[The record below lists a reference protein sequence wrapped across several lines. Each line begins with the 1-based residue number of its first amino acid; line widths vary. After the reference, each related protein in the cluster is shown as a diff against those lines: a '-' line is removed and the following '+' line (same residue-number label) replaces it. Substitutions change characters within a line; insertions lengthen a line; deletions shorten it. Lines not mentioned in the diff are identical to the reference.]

1 MEVTC
6 KHCGATLRIPDDRV
20 PKEQVISARCSRCR
34 EKIEIDTREKSG
46 KERRVSSGQEP
57 SSASFVSKRDQL
69 DAEDEVL
76 EYYEEGVRLALVM
89 GDTEEQRDKIEKH
102 LDAMGFR
109 CVLVD
114 ETRKGIGKMRLH
126 HFDLVILP
134 EDLGGV
140 PLDQSP
146 IIHFLNHLSMS
157 VRRQMFVVIV
167 GENFRTMDEMMAFS
181 LSVDFVVNTKDLG
194 RLSMVAQRALAQHE
208 RFYKV
213 FMEIYREMGKA

>member
-6 KHCGATLRIPDDRV
+6 KHCGATLSISDDKV
-20 PKEQVISARCSRCR
+20 PKGQVITARCSRCR
-34 EKIEIDTREKSG
+34 EKIEIDTRLKSG
-46 KERRVSSGQEP
+46 EERNGSSCLEP
-57 SSASFVSKRDQL
+57 SSGNVASKRDQR

-76 EYYEEGVRLALVM
+76 EYYEEGVKLALVM
-89 GDTEEQRDKIEKH
+89 GNTAEQRDKIEKH

-146 IIHFLNHLSMS
+146 IIHF
-157 VRRQMFVVIV
+157 
-167 GENFRTMDEMMAFS
+167 
-181 LSVDFVVNTKDLG
+181 
-194 RLSMVAQRALAQHE
+194 
-208 RFYKV
+208 
-213 FMEIYREMGKA
+213 